1 MSQHSSDSTPN
12 LHLHVADIKNDLPNL
27 NGNNTFDQHGQNNN
41 YDHDVIVTV
50 AEIEIVTVI
59 VTLIAIVNV
68 TKVNPLTTVT
78 VDETTLD
85 LDLVTDVTEKVSTI
99 L

>member
-1 MSQHSSDSTPN
+1 M
-12 LHLHVADIKNDLPNL
+12 
-27 NGNNTFDQHGQNNN
+27 
-41 YDHDVIVTV
+41 IVTV

-68 TKVNPLTTVT
+68 TTVNPLTTVT